1 MNVTKVNNYS
11 GVPKFSGLRAARIL
25 SKASTIN
32 SWQQRLALGV
42 AAMAIQPA
50 IDLRNKQVDEE
61 TRKVSANRSFAKALV
76 GMATGIA
83 VRGGCMKAV
92 EIGLQ
97 KDRAT
102 NYLAKITAENNTKE
116 AIDKAKNF
124 IKNKGGAKQYASII
138 GTIVA
143 LGVMLFT
150 NFLVDAPLTNKL
162 TDKLNKKLNNKNEE
176 QKPKEAQTNIPPE
189 PKEAVSLP
197 KEKEAPNIQ
206 TSLAEPV
213 LQAPCAQFPNLNLK
227 AQNQPLQGEFGIQ
240 NGQNPVIINNRNG
253 GVL

>member
-11 GVPKFSGLRAARIL
+11 GVPKFSGLRVARFL

-42 AAMAIQPA
+42 AAMAIQPV

-92 EIGLQ
+92 EISLQ
-97 KDRAT
+97 KDGIS

-138 GTIVA
+138 GTIAA

-162 TDKLNKKLNNKNEE
+162 TDKLNKKLNNKDEE
-176 QKPKEAQTNIPPE
+176 QKETQTNVTPE
-189 PKEAVSLP
+189 PKGAVSLSG
-197 KEKEAPNIQ
+197 EKEAVN
-206 TSLAEPV
+206 TKTFLSEPA
-213 LQAPCAQFPNLNLK
+213 LQAPCAQFSNFNLK
-227 AQNQPLQGEFGIQ
+227 AQNQPVQGEFGIQ
-240 NGQNPVIINNRNG
+240 NGQNPVGINNRNG